1 LTAITLAAIRQQS
14 VGPTPRRARPGVV
27 SLSGMNLK
35 RFTKHLGYSNV
46 IASLALFVALGG
58 ASYAAVTLPAN
69 SVGTKQLAKKA
80 VSGSKIKRNA
90 ITSPKVQDGSLL
102 AADFKAGE
110 LKAGSQGPIGPAGPK
125 GDPGERGPAGERGPS
140 DAFSVGNG
148 TIAGSDPPLD
158 LPVPAGDYFVTAKV
172 AVGNAPGNTLTRC
185 DLSGG
190 SDSDATFGSL
200 ETSGHTQET
209 MISTMVTHF
218 DAAGAI
224 HFSCNLGG
232 ANPGQAVLN
241 AVQVGAAH

>member
-1 LTAITLAAIRQQS
+1 
-14 VGPTPRRARPGVV
+14 
-27 SLSGMNLK
+27 MNLK

-80 VSGSKIKRNA
+80 VTGSKIKRNA
-90 ITSPKVQDGSLL
+90 VTSAKVQDGSLL
-102 AADFKAGE
+102 AADFQPGQ

-125 GDPGERGPAGERGPS
+125 GDTGAAGERGPS

-148 TIAGSDPPLD
+148 TIPGSDPPLD
-158 LPVPAGDYFVTAKV
+158 LAVPAGNYFVTAKV
-172 AVGNAPGNTLTRC
+172 AVGGAPGNTLTRC

-190 SDSDATFGSL
+190 SDSDSTFGSL

-209 MISTMVTHF
+209 MISTMVTRF
-218 DAAGAI
+218 DAAGTI

-232 ANPGQAVLN
+232 ANPGQAVIN
-241 AVQVGAAH
+241 AVQVGAVH

>member
-1 LTAITLAAIRQQS
+1 
-14 VGPTPRRARPGVV
+14 
-27 SLSGMNLK
+27 MNLK

-90 ITSPKVQDGSLL
+90 VTSPKVQDGSLL

-110 LKAGSQGPIGPAGPK
+110 LKAGSQGPIGPK

-148 TIAGSDPPLD
+148 TIAASDPPLD

-172 AVGNAPGNTLTRC
+172 AVGGPPANTSTRC

-218 DAAGAI
+218 AAAGTI

-232 ANPGQAVLN
+232 ASSGEAVIN